1 MPDRSSSMQ
10 TREDQADN
18 SVPIGIPLAA
28 VIAIL
33 FLFGSSFLN
42 SGQKIFDMAATHTES
57 PTHQ

>member
-1 MPDRSSSMQ
+1 MQ

-42 SGQKIFDMAATHTES
+42 SGQKILDMAATHTES